1 MPDDVDITLV
11 TLRFDASDAAALAAV
26 LARYVVATRGH
37 DGCRNVDF
45 CAAVTSPNRFVIIEK
60 WASPEAQRAHFD
72 SADMV
77 AMAEACRG
85 LLSQPPDIE
94 LLSGVSAHDLQ

>member
-1 MPDDVDITLV
+1 MPNDVDITRV
-11 TLRFDASDAAALAAV
+11 TLHFDASDAAALAAV

-45 CAAVTSPNRFVIIEK
+45 CASVTSPNRFVIIEK
-60 WASPEAQRAHFD
+60 WASPAAQRAHFD
-72 SADMV
+72 SPDMV

-85 LLSQPPDIE
+85 LLTQPPAIE

>member
-1 MPDDVDITLV
+1 MPDDIDITLV
-11 TLRFDASDAAALAAV
+11 TLRFDASDAAALAPV

-37 DGCRNVDF
+37 KGCRNVDF
-45 CAAVTSPNRFVIIEK
+45 CASVTSPSRLVIIEK

-85 LLSQPPDIE
+85 LLERPPDIE
-94 LLSGVSAHDLQ
+94 LLSGVSAHDLR